1 MIRRLN
7 LHGSIRGDEQRELP
21 PRRIKADRVRRIV
34 RNRAIPGQG
43 DPMSFGLYS
52 AGFAIVII
60 GLAYAAHLVRMPMH
74 WILVGAIVMIGVGI
88 LSAVKATRQRDSTS

>member
-60 GLAYAAHLVRMPMH
+60 GLAYAAHLMH
-74 WILVGAIVMIGVGI
+74 VPTQWIMVGAVILIGFGI
-88 LSAVKATRQRDSTS
+88 LSAVKATRLKDPD

>member
-60 GLAYAAHLVRMPMH
+60 GLAYAAHLMH
-74 WILVGAIVMIGVGI
+74 VPTQWIMVGAVILIGFGL
-88 LSAVKATRQRDSTS
+88 LSAVKATRLKDPD

>member
-52 AGFAIVII
+52 AGFAVVII
-60 GLAYAAHLVRMPMH
+60 GLAYAAHLMH
-74 WILVGAIVMIGVGI
+74 VPTQWIMVGAVILIGFGI
-88 LSAVKATRQRDSTS
+88 LSAVKATRLKDPD